1 MGLAGPPFNRG
12 KSCGAVPGARAF
24 TAPKYRSLRGLNWS
38 VPPRAGVLCGRGPL
52 CLAAAADLCYD
63 FGALQDDPGTEM
75 MKTFDWQRL
84 LRQHSLFSSLSEEE
98 IARLLDDEVSQE
110 RDCPQDQVILRE
122 GIWADS
128 IFLIGSGAV
137 SVVLLKKD
145 GEKVTL
151 STLRGGEFFGEMA
164 LLEKR
169 PRSATVIANERCSL
183 LEIKGDEFLKLMHDH
198 SDIEFKVM
206 LNLSERLRQASEQI
220 LAVRLSDVDEKIDAF
235 DTKLD
240 ARLKAADAQMEAAQT
255 VFEQT
260 NTRANEIIESAERSR
275 TRLTTAVSTIGGII
289 AIVVG
294 LGGSISYFSL
304 QDTFNQVEINAK
316 EVEEILVDIKEQ
328 AMQASSDAAKVA
340 MAKINV
346 DTVSQVEELIN
357 KTRIGIVRSL
367 LLPGFRD
374 ALKEGNVHYAK
385 VYYEDIMDVITSANL
400 TEQLII
406 QLPSIDLLLNEIELQ
421 MVAQVGK
428 IEEQTVAQ
436 NDQNGQG
443 SIDYA
448 VVLGSIFNDAASPE
462 EKIQSAFLLLTSM
475 IIKEQ
480 EEAKVGENWTK
491 YDEILSELEK
501 NFRKATNH
509 KITGNAK
516 LITLIGKNKIQKFCA
531 LVKLVPLN
539 DQKIQKL
546 FCPN

>member
-1 MGLAGPPFNRG
+1 
-12 KSCGAVPGARAF
+12 
-24 TAPKYRSLRGLNWS
+24 
-38 VPPRAGVLCGRGPL
+38 
-52 CLAAAADLCYD
+52 
-63 FGALQDDPGTEM
+63 
-75 MKTFDWQRL
+75 
-84 LRQHSLFSSLSEEE
+84 
-98 IARLLDDEVSQE
+98 
-110 RDCPQDQVILRE
+110 
-122 GIWADS
+122 
-128 IFLIGSGAV
+128 
-137 SVVLLKKD
+137 
-145 GEKVTL
+145 
-151 STLRGGEFFGEMA
+151 
-164 LLEKR
+164 
-169 PRSATVIANERCSL
+169 
-183 LEIKGDEFLKLMHDH
+183 
-198 SDIEFKVM
+198 
-206 LNLSERLRQASEQI
+206 
-220 LAVRLSDVDEKIDAF
+220 
-235 DTKLD
+235 
-240 ARLKAADAQMEAAQT
+240 
-255 VFEQT
+255 
-260 NTRANEIIESAERSR
+260 
-275 TRLTTAVSTIGGII
+275 
-289 AIVVG
+289 
-294 LGGSISYFSL
+294 
-304 QDTFNQVEINAK
+304 
-316 EVEEILVDIKEQ
+316 
-328 AMQASSDAAKVA
+328 MQASSDAAKVA
-340 MAKINV
+340 MAKVNV
-346 DTVSQVEELIN
+346 DTVRQVEELIN

-385 VYYEDIMDVITSANL
+385 DYYEDIMDVITSANL